1 MNRFSVLAL
10 GLLTLFAAPT
20 ASAQERGII
29 GVGRLFNNDY
39 FGDGHDRW
47 RSGSYVASYISAPRP
62 YDGVGQ
68 GFGEL
73 LEYRLR
79 GEIIQPSGAA
89 GSSGDRPYVGAL
101 SVGIHTH
108 YSVGAF
114 DLSVGADILA
124 VGPQT
129 GLSRFQRSAHKA
141 FSLPQVRSDNQI
153 EDDIFL
159 NGTFAATSRIV
170 VSDGVDLRPFAEVRS
185 GAEELVR
192 VGGDVLIGPIGGA
205 DLHLR
210 DVVTG
215 QLYPGTVSHDTGW
228 TLTLG
233 GDMTRVTH
241 SAFLP
246 GSQGYE
252 VADTL
257 TRTRAGIRY
266 QATNYLHLFYGVT
279 RISEEYQG
287 QPEGQTVG
295 SLTLN
300 FTF

>member
-1 MNRFSVLAL
+1 MKLFSALAL

-20 ASAQERGII
+20 ASAQQRETIGI
-29 GVGRLFNNDY
+29 GRLFNNDY
-39 FGDGHDRW
+39 FGDGRDRW
-47 RSGSYVASYISAPRP
+47 RSGSYVASYVRAPRP
-62 YDGVGQ
+62 YDGIGQ

-79 GEIIQPSGAA
+79 GEIIQPAGRA

-101 SVGIHTH
+101 SLGVHTH

-114 DLSVGADILA
+114 DLSMGADVVA

-129 GLSRFQRSAHKA
+129 GLARFQSNAHDA

-153 EDDIFL
+153 ENEIFL
-159 NGTFAATSRIV
+159 DGTFAATSSIV
-170 VSDGVDLRPFAEVRS
+170 LSDGVEIRPFAEARS
-185 GAEELVR
+185 GTENLFR

-205 DLHLR
+205 DLQLR

-233 GDMTRVTH
+233 GDMARVTH

-246 GSQGYE
+246 VSEGFVLS
-252 VADTL
+252 DTL
-257 TRTRAGIRY
+257 TRRRVGLRY
-266 QATNYLHLFYGVT
+266 QATNYLNLFYGVT

-287 QPEGQTVG
+287 QPGGQTVG